1 MNAFH
6 TSSIL
11 LDVNPSL
18 CTDTQ
23 HTMHPVTSISVGK
36 YLANYMTK
44 TSETVHQILHLQ
56 LHDHDDHDSKQ
67 RKSGGRPKPV
77 FAYTSKILLREML

>member
-6 TSSIL
+6 TSIL
-11 LDVNPSL
+11 LVNPFL

-23 HTMHPVTSISVGK
+23 HTTHLVTSFSVGK

-44 TSETVHQILHLQ
+44 TSEKHLQ